1 MSVATEPLYLRPT
14 SLEEA
19 VAALAEHPGARPV
32 AGGTD
37 LMIQLRLGVGTAPSA
52 VVDTAD
58 VLELHGVDPTPDG
71 GLRIGA
77 ATPLRTLLGSPAT
90 ARYPALA
97 QACRLLGGPQIQAM
111 ASLGGNLANGSPAA
125 ETATPLLV
133 HDAEVEVAGPGG
145 RRTVALT
152 DLWLG
157 PRRTAV
163 SADELIVAVTLP
175 APTSGTTSAYHRL
188 ELRRSV
194 DIAVVS
200 ASVRLTLDAA
210 GTVADARVAI
220 GAAAPTPRRVPEA
233 EALLVGATPR
243 AAATAAGAAARE
255 AASPIDDTRA
265 GAAYRAAM
273 VAEVTER
280 AVHAC
285 TDDSREDT

>member
-1 MSVATEPLYLRPT
+1 VSTTTGPLYLRPT
-14 SLEEA
+14 SLDDA

-52 VVDTAD
+52 VVDTAE
-58 VLELHGVDPTPDG
+58 VAELHGVTSTPDG
-71 GLRIGA
+71 GLRVGA
-77 ATPLRTLLGSPAT
+77 ATPLRTLLGSPEV

-133 HDAEVEVAGPGG
+133 HDAQVEVAGPGG
-145 RRTVALT
+145 RRAMALT

-163 SADELIVAVTLP
+163 SADELIVAVTVP
-175 APTSGTTSAYHRL
+175 APATGTRSAYHRL

-200 ASVRLTLDAA
+200 ASVRLTLGAD
-210 GTVADARVAI
+210 GTVTDARVAI

-233 EALLVGATPR
+233 EALLVGATPHE
-243 AAATAAGAAARE
+243 AATAAGAAARG

-273 VAEVTER
+273 VAVVTER
-280 AVHAC
+280 AVLAC
-285 TDDSREDT
+285 ADDSREDA